1 MAKNEEK
8 KKGSK
13 AVPAACGLAV
23 ILAALF
29 GGKQL
34 GFIPFGDNGKGD
46 GDASSTSVVEEV
58 SEASEA
64 DTTAAESEAEAEPET
79 EEVQYIE
86 VTVSDSSY
94 IYQNSTMTL
103 DELMNEIKDKGLTVK
118 LTDDKASKKAYDDI
132 LQALDENNIQHIEG

>member
-13 AVPAACGLAV
+13 AAPAVCGLAV
-23 ILAALF
+23 LIAALF

-34 GFIPFGDNGKGD
+34 GFIPLGNDGKGD
-46 GDASSTSVVEEV
+46 GDVSSSSVVEEV

-64 DTTAAESEAEAEPET
+64 ETPTETEAETEPET

-86 VTVSDSSY
+86 ITVSDSNY

-132 LQALDENNIQHIEG
+132 LQALDENNIQHIE

>member
-8 KKGSK
+8 KKGGK

-23 ILAALF
+23 LIAVLF
-29 GGKQL
+29 GGKQFGLIPL
-34 GFIPFGDNGKGD
+34 GDDGKGD
-46 GDASSTSVVEEV
+46 GDANSSSVVEQVSEV
-58 SEASEA
+58 SEAETS
-64 DTTAAESEAEAEPET
+64 AAESETEAET

-86 VTVSDSSY
+86 VTVSDGSY

-103 DELMNEIKDKGLTVK
+103 DELINEIKDKGMTVK

-132 LQALDENNIQHIEG
+132 VQALDENNIQHIE